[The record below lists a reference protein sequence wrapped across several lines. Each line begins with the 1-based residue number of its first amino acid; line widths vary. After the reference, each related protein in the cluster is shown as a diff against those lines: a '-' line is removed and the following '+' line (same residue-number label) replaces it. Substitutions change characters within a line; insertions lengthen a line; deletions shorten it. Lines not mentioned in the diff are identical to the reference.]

1 MAGAAFFAAGFLVAA
16 AFFGFLLGLALVLGV
31 GTYLGCM
38 ATGWFNGVFAAFMAT
53 IVYVFISVFRG
64 FKKKKPGTDLDE
76 LAEQE

>member
-1 MAGAAFFAAGFLVAA
+1 MRSF
-16 AFFGFLLGLALVLGV
+16 LALVLGV

-53 IVYVFISVFRG
+53 IVYVFISVFKG
-64 FKKKKPGTDLDE
+64 FKKKKSGTDLDE